1 MSNTKLSTDG
11 FMKLTTI
18 IIYLILLSFC
28 GFMFIKTID
37 YEPRLPMTQDYSV
50 YLKVTDQ
57 DSVLSSKARTEL
69 DSLIH
74 LLGKSEK
81 QQYVEGIND
90 VRQETNNI
98 INKINGWLS
107 FWLAILALV
116 GGILPFILSWK
127 REEDYKEKFLDSQ
140 KGLEEHIGSFLAK
153 KSEIIEDIKTQKEE
167 IQKRLEEREKEI
179 QRLQEKMEMREINF
193 NITNIVNSFIAAKDN
208 KLLEESRDRDLLRT
222 SLLKEL
228 SQEFDKI
235 ITMMFPDN
243 YTPSNKTVLK
253 TILIQFHSLYIRL
266 RIIMIK
272 RNRTK
277 EIEKTIL
284 LLKQG
289 IDTVV
294 NDTKPVHE
302 IEKEMKELKN
312 EISNSY
318 SLFYSNL

>member
-1 MSNTKLSTDG
+1 MTKG
-11 FMKLTTI
+11 FKYVI
-18 IIYLILLSFC
+18 IMVYLMLLIIC
-28 GFMFIKTID
+28 CIMFVKSATF
-37 YEPRLPMTQDYSV
+37 EPRLPMTNDYTV
-50 YLKVTDQ
+50 YLKVTDK
-57 DSVLSSKARTEL
+57 DSTLSLKSRAEL
-69 DSLIH
+69 DSLV
-74 LLGKSEK
+74 LLLEKSEK
-81 QQYVEGIND
+81 QKYAEGIND

-127 REEDYKEKFLDSQ
+127 REEDYKEKFLESKKD
-140 KGLEEHIGSFLAK
+140 LNEHINSFLTK
-153 KSEIIEDIKTQKEE
+153 KREIIEELKKQKEE
-167 IQKRLEEREKEI
+167 MLKRLEKREKEI
-179 QRLQEKMEMREINF
+179 HDLQHTMELREINF

-228 SQEFDKI
+228 SQEFDKV
-235 ITMMFPDN
+235 ITQLFPNN
-243 YTPSNKTVLK
+243 YTESNKTVLK

-284 LLKQG
+284 LIKKG

-294 NDTKPVHE
+294 NDTEPICE
-302 IEKEMKELKN
+302 IEKQMKELKN
-312 EISNSY
+312 EIYNSY
-318 SLFYSNL
+318 SLFYNNV